1 MVSEELIEKFTA
13 MKSSYIMAINLLEQ
27 VQLKI
32 ERLSS
37 EVFELRD
44 KLSSSWGFEDR
55 NNKTEKHMRKY
66 HPEE

>member
-13 MKSSYIMAINLLEQ
+13 MKASYRMAINLLEQ

-37 EVFELRD
+37 EVFELRNR
-44 KLSSSWGFEDR
+44 LTSSWGFE
-55 NNKTEKHMRKY
+55 KK
-66 HPEE
+66 